1 MGFPILGDPQY
12 GSGTADF
19 NLPHQMLCAKRL
31 EFTHPITGENLTLE
45 SKMDANL

>member
-1 MGFPILGDPQY
+1 MYSLECGIHGQR
-12 GSGTADF
+12 
-19 NLPHQMLCAKRL
+19 LCAKRL